1 MNNAKKYFSLT
12 SSRTRGTMG
21 IEPTYATAY
30 SNNIFK
36 LLSIK
41 CLPINT
47 WPIGQRVNE
56 ELNLTYILA
65 GVRYIRYLTQDD
77 RVYARYK
84 QSSAKTP

>member
-1 MNNAKKYFSLT
+1 MNFMHIRKCAK
-12 SSRTRGTMG
+12 GTMG
-21 IEPTYATAY
+21 IEPTHAQHVPTTFSSY
-30 SNNIFK
+30 
-36 LLSIK
+36 LSIK

-65 GVRYIRYLTQDD
+65 GVRYIRYLTQDY

>member
-1 MNNAKKYFSLT
+1 MNFMHIRKCAK
-12 SSRTRGTMG
+12 GTMG
-21 IEPTYATAY
+21 IEPTHVQHVPTTFSSY
-30 SNNIFK
+30 
-36 LLSIK
+36 LSIK

-65 GVRYIRYLTQDD
+65 GVRYIQYLTQDY